1 MIDITSGK
9 PGSLK
14 KHSPALPVIP
24 ALPLPVTFTGN
35 DLKPLPVTCF
45 TGITGNI
52 FILPVNRDLSL
63 RCINADRNPY
73 RFI

>member
-45 TGITGNI
+45 TGITGNV
-52 FILPVNRDLSL
+52 FRLPVISL
-63 RCINADRNPY
+63 LRHRVIKAS
-73 RFI
+73 FKS